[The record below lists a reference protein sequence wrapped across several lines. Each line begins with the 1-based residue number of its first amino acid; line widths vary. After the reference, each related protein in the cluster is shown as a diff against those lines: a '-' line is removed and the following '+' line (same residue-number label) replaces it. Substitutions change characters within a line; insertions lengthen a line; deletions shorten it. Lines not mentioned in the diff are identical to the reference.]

1 MTRRAIIY
9 TRVSSDPT
17 RQGSSVEQ
25 QETVCREVC
34 AREGWTVAQVLV
46 DNDAGASRWSTS
58 KRPAY
63 DKLASVLRSGDVLV
77 TWEASRA
84 QRDLQAYLA
93 LRELCALRGVLWSYS
108 GRTYDLNEGD
118 DRFTTGLDALL
129 AEKEVELTRGRVLR
143 ALNAAAIQGK
153 PHGRVPFGYAAQR
166 DSRTGLVT
174 ERIVDPVEGPIF
186 REIVDRFLSGENW
199 SAITRSLN
207 ERHILTKD
215 GKPWYTQNLRRMVE
229 RPVYAGKR
237 VHRGTVVAQGI
248 WPPLMTEEE
257 QLRVKA
263 IGEDPA
269 MVAPR
274 GSAPKYLLS
283 GIAVCGVC
291 GTPVVRYAAH
301 SRAGK
306 TISSYRC
313 PAGFHV
319 VRKIERVD
327 EPVIEYMLSLLE
339 DPRLR
344 QRLDARDDSD
354 ITAARHAREAIEQQL
369 AEYEQAAIDG
379 SISAKAFARIE
390 AGLNAKLEDLDS
402 VEHQH
407 VSPLLRKIAGVD
419 AREIW
424 DGMNIVD
431 RRTIVRAS
439 VSIKINRQRS
449 EASPVEID
457 WLSY

>member
-1 MTRRAIIY
+1 VTRRAIIY
-9 TRVSSDPT
+9 TRVSSDKT
-17 RQGSSVEQ
+17 NQHASVEQ
-25 QETVCREVC
+25 QETICRDVCK
-34 AREGWTVAQVLV
+34 REGWTVAQVLQ
-46 DNDAGASRWSTS
+46 DNDAGASRWSSS

-63 DKLASVLRSGDVLV
+63 DKLAAVLRSGDVLV

-143 ALNAAAIQGK
+143 ALNAAAAQGK
-153 PHGRVPFGYAAQR
+153 PHGRAPYGYVAQR
-166 DSRTGLVT
+166 NPITRDP
-174 ERIVDPVEGPIF
+174 EFAVDPVEGPVV
-186 REIVDRFLSGENW
+186 REIVERFLGGENW

-207 ERHILTKD
+207 ERHIPTRA
-215 GKPWYTQNLRRMVE
+215 GTPWHVQNLRRMVV
-229 RPVYAGKR
+229 RPVYIGKR
-237 VHRGTVVAQGI
+237 THRGSVVAQGT
-248 WPPLMTEEE
+248 WPALLTEEE
-257 QLRVKA
+257 QLRIK
-263 IGEDPA
+263 GMGDDPA
-269 MVAPR
+269 LVLPR
-274 GSAPKYLLS
+274 GVGPKYLLS

-291 GTPVVRYAAH
+291 GTPVVRYKSH
-301 SRAGK
+301 SHGK
-306 TISSYRC
+306 PGSAYRC
-313 PAGFHV
+313 PKNFCV
-319 VRKIERVD
+319 VRKLENVD

-344 QRLDARDDSD
+344 ERLDARDDSD
-354 ITAARHAREAIEQQL
+354 IAAARHAREAIEEQL

-402 VEHQH
+402 VEHQYI
-407 VSPLLRKIAGVD
+407 SPLLMKIAGVD

-424 DGMNIVD
+424 DGLDIID

-439 VSIKINRQRS
+439 VSVKINRLRGDAQ
-449 EASPVEID
+449 PVEID